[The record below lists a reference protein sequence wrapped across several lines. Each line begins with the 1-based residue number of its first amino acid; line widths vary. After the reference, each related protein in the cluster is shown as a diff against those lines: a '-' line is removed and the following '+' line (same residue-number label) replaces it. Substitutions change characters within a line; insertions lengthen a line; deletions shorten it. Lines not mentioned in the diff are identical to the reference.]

1 MNRDRLRKIIRW
13 IIVLFILLI
22 CFSSIIGAFFW
33 GLIYTTNPIYKL
45 PQTLLQIFWLTA
57 LCFPFIIWVISP
69 FYATVR
75 IFFFFFIFPDGKT
88 FSEQLWKWIGCM
100 RKPSLSFKIFSVIY
114 LLILLANLIIAAFMV
129 CLYVYTFIFLDELS
143 INPFTIT
150 ISCLLAI
157 PLLGISYTAFVIMKK
172 LYIEF
177 RLIKPETEPSQSDS
191 DAN

>member
-13 IIVLFILLI
+13 IIILFILLI
-22 CFSSIIGAFFW
+22 CFSSIIGAIFC

-45 PQTLLQIFWLTA
+45 PASLLQVLWLTA
-57 LCFPFIIWVISP
+57 LCFQFIIWVISP

-75 IFFFFFIFPDGKT
+75 IFGSVRIFPDGKT

-150 ISCLLAI
+150 ISYLLAI

>member
-13 IIVLFILLI
+13 IIILFILLI
-22 CFSSIIGAFFW
+22 CFSSIIGAIFC

-45 PQTLLQIFWLTA
+45 PASLLQVLWLTA
-57 LCFPFIIWVISP
+57 LCFQ
-69 FYATVR
+69 
-75 IFFFFFIFPDGKT
+75 FPDGKT

-150 ISCLLAI
+150 ISYLLAI

-177 RLIKPETEPSQSDS
+177 RLIKPETEPTQPDS

>member
-1 MNRDRLRKIIRW
+1 MNRDKLHKIIRW
-13 IIVLFILLI
+13 IIVLTILLI
-22 CFSSIIGAFFW
+22 CFFNIIGVY
-33 GLIYTTNPIYKL
+33 IDIINPIYEL
-45 PQTLLQIFWLTA
+45 PTSLSLTIEQFVG
-57 LCFPFIIWVISP
+57 CFSLITWAIPP
-69 FYATVR
+69 FYAAVR
-75 IFFFFFIFPDGKT
+75 IFGSVHIFPDGKT
-88 FSEQLWKWIGCM
+88 FSEQLRKWIGCK
-100 RKPSLSFKIFSVIY
+100 REPSLSFKIFSVIY

>member
-75 IFFFFFIFPDGKT
+75 IFGSVRIFPDGKT
-88 FSEQLWKWIGCM
+88 FSEQLRKWIGCK
-100 RKPSLSFKIFSVIY
+100 REPSLSFKIFSVSS
-114 LLILLANLIIAAFMV
+114 LLILLVCLVHPAFMAW
-129 CLYVYTFIFLDELS
+129 FL
-143 INPFTIT
+143 
-150 ISCLLAI
+150 ISMFF
-157 PLLGISYTAFVIMKK
+157 LGISVDPFVIIFLCPLTISELGIIYTAFLILKK
-172 LYIEF
+172 LYIEIS